1 MSDPTAAAGD
11 IETPTVEIQ
20 EEEAGSTVTLQGDW
34 TLRGLRRVLKTLRPR
49 LIAQGRRDDV
59 TWNLGGVRRL
69 DSTGALI
76 LWQAWQ
82 RAFPAS
88 VRIREDHR
96 PLFDAWHERAAPT
109 GRRPRRPIAERI
121 VGLLA
126 SPARALHEHG
136 RDVLVLIGQLLA
148 DIATLIRRPRQ
159 IPWREISATIHV
171 TGTRAVAITGVLGF
185 LFGAVLAYQAAV
197 RLQGYGADAVV
208 ADLLGYSIVRE
219 LGPVLAAII
228 LAGRSGSAITA
239 QIGVMRLTQEIDAMK
254 VMGIPVSQRLIL
266 PRVIGMAISMPLITM
281 WLIAAAMAGSIVV
294 TDLTIGLGYSHYAAS
309 LPITMPVV
317 NLVIGITKGAAFG
330 AAIGLAACHFG
341 LRIEPNTRSLAHE
354 TTRSV
359 VAGIALIIIINA
371 LFTIVL
377 QDVGFKT

>member
-1 MSDPTAAAGD
+1 
-11 IETPTVEIQ
+11 
-20 EEEAGSTVTLQGDW
+20 
-34 TLRGLRRVLKTLRPR
+34 
-49 LIAQGRRDDV
+49 
-59 TWNLGGVRRL
+59 
-69 DSTGALI
+69 
-76 LWQAWQ
+76 
-82 RAFPAS
+82 
-88 VRIREDHR
+88 
-96 PLFDAWHERAAPT
+96 
-109 GRRPRRPIAERI
+109 
-121 VGLLA
+121 
-126 SPARALHEHG
+126 
-136 RDVLVLIGQLLA
+136 
-148 DIATLIRRPRQ
+148 
-159 IPWREISATIHV
+159 
-171 TGTRAVAITGVLGF
+171 
-185 LFGAVLAYQAAV
+185 
-197 RLQGYGADAVV
+197 
-208 ADLLGYSIVRE
+208 
-219 LGPVLAAII
+219 
-228 LAGRSGSAITA
+228 
-239 QIGVMRLTQEIDAMK
+239 MK
-254 VMGIPVSQRLIL
+254 VMGIPASQRLIL